1 LSISRRHLLQG
12 TAALA
17 SVPLTKF
24 GGAAHAQSEGAAWR
38 HALSLF
44 GEVKYGADFKHF
56 DYVNPNAPKGGV
68 ARQIA
73 LGAFDSFNIVVA
85 GVKGQIAGGI
95 ARVYQTLMVQSLD
108 EISTE
113 YGLLAEGVAHPD
125 DFSWVSYRLR
135 KEARWHDGKPV
146 TPDDVIFSFEQL
158 KKHSPFYGS
167 YYSHVT
173 KAEKAG
179 ERDVKFTFDQP
190 GNRELPQ
197 IVGQLRVLP
206 KHWWEGTDNEGKKRD
221 ISQTMLEP
229 PLGSGPY
236 RVKEFS
242 PGRTLVL
249 ERVKDYWG
257 AKLPVSIGHDNFD
270 ELRYEYFRDNVVA
283 LEAFKADQADWIVE
297 NSAKQ
302 WATAYDFP
310 AKRENR
316 VIIQEFPTR
325 NSGRMQAFAFNLRRE
340 LFRDARLRRAFN
352 YAFDFEEMN
361 KQLFFGQYK
370 RINSFF
376 EGTELASKGLPE
388 GLELAILETVR
399 GRVPDEVFTQAYT
412 NPVNGTPENVRNN
425 RREALRLLKEA
436 GFEIKDQKLVDKN
449 NRQVSVEILMQQDP
463 NSERINLFYKPSLER
478 IGINVIIRSVDPV
491 QFQNRERSFDFDIIT
506 DSWGQSLSPGNEQLE
521 FWGSR
526 AADRQGSQNTLGIK
540 NPAVDELIQKII
552 FAKDRPTL
560 EAATK
565 ALDRVL
571 LWNFYVVPQFTYP
584 FARYARWDRFSHAEP
599 LPKYGVAGL
608 PSLWWWDAQK
618 AAKTGGRT

>member
-17 SVPLTKF
+17 SVPLAKF
-24 GGAAHAQSEGAAWR
+24 GGAAPAHAQGELWK

-44 GEVKYGADFKHF
+44 GEIKYPAGFTHF
-56 DYVNPNAPKGGV
+56 DYVNPNAPKGGS
-68 ARQIA
+68 ARQIS
-73 LGAFDSFNIVVA
+73 LGSFDSFNIVIA
-85 GVKGQIAGGI
+85 GVKGQVAAGV
-95 ARVYQTLMVQSLD
+95 ARIYQTLMVQSQD

-113 YGLLAEGVAHPD
+113 YGLLAEAVAHPD
-125 DFSWVSYRLR
+125 DFSSVSYRLR
-135 KEARWHDGKPV
+135 QEARWHDGKPV
-146 TPDDVIFSFEQL
+146 TADDVIFSFEQL
-158 KKHSPFYGS
+158 KKLSPFYGS

-173 KAEKAG
+173 KAEKIG
-179 ERDVKFTFDQP
+179 DREVKFTFDQP

-206 KHWWEGTDNEGKKRD
+206 KHWWEGTDSEGKQRD
-221 ISQTMLEP
+221 ISQTTLER

-236 RVKEFS
+236 RIKDFAA
-242 PGRTLVL
+242 GRSLVL

-257 AKLPVSIGHDNFD
+257 AKLPVSVGHDNFD

-310 AKRENR
+310 AAREKRVLLE
-316 VIIQEFPTR
+316 EFPTR
-325 NSGRMQAFAFNLRRE
+325 ASGRMQGFAFNLRRD
-340 LFRDARLRRAFN
+340 LFKDARLRRAFN

-361 KQLFFGQYK
+361 KQLFYGQYQ
-370 RINSFF
+370 RINSYF
-376 EGTELASKGLPE
+376 EGTELASKGLPQ
-388 GLELAILETVR
+388 GLELEILETVR
-399 GRVPDEVFTQAYT
+399 GRVPAEVFTEAYA

-436 GFEIKDQKLVDKN
+436 GFDIKDQKLVDRN
-449 NRQVSVEILMQQDP
+449 NKQVSVEFLIQQDP
-463 NSERINLFYKPSLER
+463 NSERIVLFFKPALER
-478 IGINVIIRSVDPV
+478 LGINVSVRAVDTV
-491 QFQNRERSFDFDIIT
+491 QYQNRERAFDFDIIT
-506 DSWGQSLSPGNEQLE
+506 ELWSQSLSPGNEQLE

-526 AADRQGSQNTLGIK
+526 AADRQGSQNTVGIK
-540 NPAVDELIQKII
+540 NPAIDELIQKII
-552 FAKDRPTL
+552 FAKDRATL
-560 EAATK
+560 EATTK

-571 LWNFYVVPQFTYP
+571 LWNFYVIPQFTYA
-584 FARYARWDRFSHAEP
+584 FARYGRWDRFSHAEP